1 MVNILGMRNQILLSF
16 AAFFFVLCGFC
27 CCVALFAHT
36 QGFEFFSLGSRVW
49 WIFTFVPLGAG
60 LVCLFFSKPEEKK
73 EWEVANFNR
82 VMNET
87 QKAIRGH
94 LKLSILFW
102 ILVYRKEKVK
112 SLEDAKKEIFQEVRR
127 EIPRESWV
135 EEVIS
140 EIQMALSRYK

>member
-1 MVNILGMRNQILLSF
+1 MRNQFLLSF
-16 AAFFFVLCGFC
+16 AALFFVLCGFC
-27 CCVALFAHT
+27 CAIALFAHA
-36 QGFEFFSLGSRVW
+36 QGFELFSLDSRVW

-73 EWEVANFNR
+73 IKELEDINR
-82 VMNET
+82 FMNET

-127 EIPRESWV
+127 EIPQEGWV
-135 EEVIS
+135 KEVIS
-140 EIQMALSRYK
+140 EIQTALSRYK

>member
-1 MVNILGMRNQILLSF
+1 MRNQILLSL

-27 CCVALFAHT
+27 CCIALFAYA
-36 QGFEFFSLGSRVW
+36 QGFEFYSLDSRVW
-49 WIFTFVPLGAG
+49 WVFTFVPLGAG
-60 LVCLFFSKPEEKK
+60 LVCLFFLKPEEKK
-73 EWEVANFNR
+73 TEEFEEFKR
-82 VMNET
+82 FMNET

-127 EIPRESWV
+127 EIPQEGWV
-135 EEVIS
+135 KEVIS
-140 EIQMALSRYK
+140 EIQTALSRYK